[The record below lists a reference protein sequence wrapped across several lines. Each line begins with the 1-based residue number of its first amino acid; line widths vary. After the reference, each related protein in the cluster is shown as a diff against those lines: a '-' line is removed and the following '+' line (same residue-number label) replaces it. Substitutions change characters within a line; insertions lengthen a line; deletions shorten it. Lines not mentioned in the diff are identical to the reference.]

1 MDIQFISWKSLC
13 FKIQK

>member
-1 MDIQFISWKSLC
+1 MDIQLISWKSLC